1 MAWYFTSYFQ
11 SVSSDRYPIDMH
23 EHLLVSGLKLD
34 WDSLFA
40 ASMCHIKFPSS
51 ASGLIAQKCGCP
63 HFHKQHP
70 TDSQLRFPN
79 AWLRPSS
86 CRHRNQML
94 QHAADCLIRMFGT
107 QNRRRWSLETDDIPQ
122 VLRNSK
128 SMNLVET
135 CQTCAAWPVEHWSA
149 LTAWCYNAVGH
160 DVTWISQNRCRRI
173 RVDVAMSSK
182 NLYQLGT
189 NRKTI
194 RDVKSFGIDLAQDLL
209 FLQLSTWA
217 AVVLSKFRSWSLLRE
232 SRIWLV
238 VSCIYINV
246 QICCQR
252 FSSSLKL
259 AGDPQWSIMN
269 CNYIY
274 III

>member
-1 MAWYFTSYFQ
+1 VPYKI
-11 SVSSDRYPIDMH
+11 PIF
-23 EHLLVSGLKLD
+23 SKR
-34 WDSLFA
+34 
-40 ASMCHIKFPSS
+40 
-51 ASGLIAQKCGCP
+51 IAQKCGCP
-63 HFHKQHP
+63 HFQKQHP

-135 CQTCAAWPVEHWSA
+135 CQTRAFGLSAGHAVEHWSA

-189 NRKTI
+189 NRKAI
-194 RDVKSFGIDLAQDLL
+194 WDVKSFGIDLAQDLL
-209 FLQLSTWA
+209 FLQFSSFLHLSSCSPIQISFMISAGNPASGWPYRAYTLMFKNMLSTLFKLFEIGW
-217 AVVLSKFRSWSLLRE
+217 WSPM
-232 SRIWLV
+232 
-238 VSCIYINV
+238 IYNE
-246 QICCQR
+246 
-252 FSSSLKL
+252 L
-259 AGDPQWSIMN
+259 
-269 CNYIY
+269 
-274 III
+274 

>member
-149 LTAWCYNAVGH
+149 LTVLQCGWTWCHMDIA
-160 DVTWISQNRCRRI
+160 
-173 RVDVAMSSK
+173 K
-182 NLYQLGT
+182 
-189 NRKTI
+189 
-194 RDVKSFGIDLAQDLL
+194 
-209 FLQLSTWA
+209 
-217 AVVLSKFRSWSLLRE
+217 
-232 SRIWLV
+232 
-238 VSCIYINV
+238 
-246 QICCQR
+246 
-252 FSSSLKL
+252 
-259 AGDPQWSIMN
+259 
-269 CNYIY
+269 
-274 III
+274 